1 MSLRKNKMLIT
12 KEISEDNELYLY
24 INGKLIYKRW
34 LNTGQSKI
42 FDVMAYDKYTYS
54 SYTDLDIKNSQNLIY
69 VRAKLRLK
77 TTEKGGREYGIKSG
91 YRPNHVFEYKE
102 NGELK
107 ETFIGDIQFPNL
119 QFLDLGKE
127 YEVMIRFPLV
137 QRIERFMDKE
147 RKWWIYEETNQIGEA
162 QIINFEIPNK

>member
-1 MSLRKNKMLIT
+1 M
-12 KEISEDNELYLY
+12 
-24 INGKLIYKRW
+24 NGKLIYKRW
-34 LNTGQSKI
+34 LNTGQSRV

-54 SYTDLDIKNSQNLIY
+54 SYTDLDVKNSPYLIK
-69 VRAKLRLK
+69 AKTKIRFL
-77 TTEKGGREYGIKSG
+77 TTDEGGRINGIISG